1 MTHRLILLL
10 TAALLSW
17 SAYADGELN
26 IYSSRQEQLI
36 APLLDQFSKKTGIVV
51 NVVTGKDDALI
62 ERLRIEGRNSPAD
75 LLWTADAGRLHRA
88 KSQGL
93 LQPVDS
99 ALLESAIPQ
108 HLRDIDGEW
117 FGLTTRA
124 RPIMYA
130 RGKVD
135 PAELS
140 TYEAL
145 ADPQWKGRICVRS
158 SDNIYNQSLVAA
170 MIEHLGEPRTEAWAR
185 GLVANFAKPP
195 AGGDREQIS
204 AAAAGVCDLAI
215 ANTYYLGG
223 MLGSPN
229 AAERQAAEKVAVFWP
244 NQESTG
250 THVNISGAGVT
261 KAARNRDHAIQLLE
275 FMMSDEAQQWYAEGN
290 SEYPVK
296 AGVEWSE
303 VLKRWGEFK
312 ADELPMNILGENNAD
327 ALRLMDRAGWK

>member
-1 MTHRLILLL
+1 MFQRLTLLL
-10 TAALLSW
+10 TATLLSC
-17 SAYADGELN
+17 SAFASGELN
-26 IYSSRQEQLI
+26 VYSSRQEQLI
-36 APLLDQFSKKTGIVV
+36 APLIEQFSKQTGIVV

-93 LQPVDS
+93 LQPIESEV
-99 ALLESAIPQ
+99 LEAVIPA
-108 HLRDIDGEW
+108 HLRDADQQW

-130 RGKVD
+130 RDRVD

-145 ADPQWKGRICVRS
+145 ADPKWKRRICVRS

-170 MIEHLGEPRTEAWAR
+170 MIEHLGEERTEAWAR
-185 GLVANFAKPP
+185 GLVANFARPP

-204 AAAAGVCDLAI
+204 AVAAGVCDFAI

-223 MLGSPN
+223 MLKSPN
-229 AAERQAAEKVAVFWP
+229 AADRLAAEKVAVFWP
-244 NQESTG
+244 YLDGSG
-250 THVNISGAGVT
+250 T
-261 KAARNRDHAIQLLE
+261 L
-275 FMMSDEAQQWYAEGN
+275 
-290 SEYPVK
+290 
-296 AGVEWSE
+296 
-303 VLKRWGEFK
+303 
-312 ADELPMNILGENNAD
+312 
-327 ALRLMDRAGWK
+327 

>member
-1 MTHRLILLL
+1 MFQRLTLLL
-10 TAALLSW
+10 TATLLSC
-17 SAYADGELN
+17 SAFASGELN
-26 IYSSRQEQLI
+26 VYSSRQEQLI
-36 APLLDQFSKKTGIVV
+36 APLIEQFSKQTGIVV

-93 LQPVDS
+93 LQPIESEV
-99 ALLESAIPQ
+99 LEAVIPA
-108 HLRDIDGEW
+108 HLRDADQQW

-130 RGKVD
+130 RDRVD

-145 ADPQWKGRICVRS
+145 ADPKWKRRICVRS

-170 MIEHLGEPRTEAWAR
+170 MIEHLGEERTEAWTR
-185 GLVANFAKPP
+185 GLVANFARPP

-204 AAAAGVCDLAI
+204 AVAAGVCDIAI

-223 MLGSPN
+223 MLKSPN
-229 AAERQAAEKVAVFWP
+229 AADRQAAEKVAVFWP
-244 NQESTG
+244 NQDGTG
-250 THVNISGAGVT
+250 THVNITGAGVT
-261 KAARNRDHAIQLLE
+261 KAARNRDNAIRLIE
-275 FMMSDEAQQWYAEGN
+275 FMVSDEAQQWYAEGN

-312 ADELPMNILGENNAD
+312 ADELPMNVLGENNAA